1 MALNIFRRSLFL
13 KVFTLSSVI
22 SIALIY
28 FLGSNLY
35 TRIADGIFEEKI
47 AASITAG
54 DSAIQNANYR
64 FIIASLNRSTDIASL
79 VAELVNS
86 SDVSAKDSGRE
97 IAFFNS
103 KDKEIRNIPAVTTSN
118 FLEPASISDKLRSK
132 VQKDDAIHWER
143 TKLKYIN
150 GEILNGMAVS

>member
-47 AASITAG
+47 AASITEG

-103 KDKEIRNIPAVTTSN
+103 RDKEIRNIP
-118 FLEPASISDKLRSK
+118 
-132 VQKDDAIHWER
+132 Q
-143 TKLKYIN
+143 
-150 GEILNGMAVS
+150 

>member
-1 MALNIFRRSLFL
+1 MAANIFRRSLFL
-13 KVFTLSSVI
+13 KVFTISSSI

-35 TRIADGIFEEKI
+35 NRIADGIFEEKI
-47 AASITAG
+47 TASIAEG
-54 DSAIQNANYR
+54 DAAIQNADYR

-103 KDKEIRNIPAVTTSN
+103 SNKEVLNIPSASTSN
-118 FLEPASISDKLRSK
+118 FLEPDSISKELRKK
-132 VQKDDAIHWER
+132 VQRDNELYWER
-143 TKLKYIN
+143 TQLKYI
-150 GEILNGMAVS
+150 S